1 MARISLVVD
10 QETFD
15 STNDSFA
22 PVPKGTY
29 KCSLFDVKPG
39 EVGSGENKGKL
50 RLNFHWKIADGEE
63 SADGKPQQN
72 RRLFDNINAFA
83 GTNKATGKPTPPFDL
98 IKIAKGLGYGADALS
113 DLDTD
118 DWLGEELYIV
128 VDHKKKQ
135 HQVDGKWV
143 DISPVEWQ
151 EKIRGYRS
159 VESMETATTSSA
171 LVNEAAGIVKASG
184 AKKYSLA

>member
-15 STNDSFA
+15 STNDNFD
-22 PVPKGTY
+22 PVPKGIY

-39 EVGSGENKGKL
+39 EVQSGENKGKL
-50 RLNFHWKIADGEE
+50 RLNFHWKIADGET
-63 SADGKPQQN
+63 SPDGKLQQN
-72 RRLFDNINAFA
+72 RRLFDNINAFS
-83 GTNKATGKPTPPFDL
+83 GTNSKTGQPTPPFDL
-98 IKIAKGLGYGADALS
+98 NKIAKGLGYGADALE

-135 HQVDGKWV
+135 HQVDGRWV
-143 DISPVEWQ
+143 DISPAEFT

-159 VESMETATTSSA
+159 VASMETSAAASETVNATAGTQSSGKKTYA
-171 LVNEAAGIVKASG
+171 LV
-184 AKKYSLA
+184 